1 MSVKHG
7 LLGLLAHKPQNG
19 YELKNA
25 FDEIAGGFWD
35 VNFGQI
41 YSTIDR
47 LVKDGLIT
55 ASSEGAEGV
64 ERRVYQITQKGI
76 QEFKDWL
83 DKPSAKVRPLRDE
96 IFVKL
101 AFMYP
106 FDKEAILQL
115 LAEQRQLYLAK
126 MAELTRKKYLLSR
139 QGGSR
144 DMLMTDLLL
153 DAALF
158 HAEADVK
165 WLEHCEA
172 KLRGFE
178 SIQREEALENDE
190 IGLDQ

>member
-7 LLGLLAHKPQNG
+7 LLGLLARRPQHG
-19 YELKNA
+19 YELKNS

-47 LVKDGLIT
+47 LVKDGLIVGT
-55 ASSEGAEGV
+55 VEGGESA
-64 ERRVYQITQKGI
+64 ERRIYKITPKGI
-76 QEFKDWL
+76 KEFKDWL

-96 IFVKL
+96 VFVKL

-139 QGGSR
+139 QGGGR
-144 DMLMTDLLL
+144 DILMTGLLL

-165 WLEHCEA
+165 WIEHCEA
-172 KLRGFE
+172 KLREFE
-178 SIQREEALENDE
+178 IDQSDEDKND
-190 IGLDQ
+190 